1 MIHFLSSMIIS
12 SSSAWNFAI
21 LFLSFSAFFF
31 SYPPFCLSPSLIL
44 RLCGFFPTTLLSF
57 FSQKLA
63 FASLNCN
70 RCSENPFF
78 PFCGKVHKNVKS
90 SSQPRGPKQDHISFF
105 TLHLSIPKLA
115 ISFFLSFFLFFIFFI
130 FDCHRFAL
138 LPQPHFQAELTLER
152 VWQIVVSTL
161 PPALT
166 FTPVGVC
173 PLPVWM
179 PLLIAMSAR
188 FEHRLSFLW
197 KLFSFEVFS
206 ANHIQTHFQKLNLFS
221 CEFSEQR
228 KQTCCDKH
236 SQKTMDVSSLYF
248 FVGINIAF
256 HFHRS

>member
-115 ISFFLSFFLFFIFFI
+115 ISFSLSLFFIYFFYFWMSSVCI
-130 FDCHRFAL
+130 TSPASLSGWAHAGTRLANCCLHFASCIDLHPSWGLPSSGLDAIAHRNVCRIWTSSELFMKTVFVWSVFSKPHSNSLSEA
-138 LPQPHFQAELTLER
+138 QPF
-152 VWQIVVSTL
+152 
-161 PPALT
+161 
-166 FTPVGVC
+166 
-173 PLPVWM
+173 
-179 PLLIAMSAR
+179 
-188 FEHRLSFLW
+188 FLW
-197 KLFSFEVFS
+197 IFRTEKTNMLW
-206 ANHIQTHFQKLNLFS
+206 QTFAEDDGRL
-221 CEFSEQR
+221 
-228 KQTCCDKH
+228 
-236 SQKTMDVSSLYF
+236 
-248 FVGINIAF
+248 
-256 HFHRS
+256 